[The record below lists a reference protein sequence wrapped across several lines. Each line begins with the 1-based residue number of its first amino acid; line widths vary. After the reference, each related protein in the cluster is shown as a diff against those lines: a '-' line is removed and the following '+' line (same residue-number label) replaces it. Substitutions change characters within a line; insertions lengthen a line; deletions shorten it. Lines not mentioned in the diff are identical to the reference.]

1 VLEPSGLYYP
11 NRIAHSF
18 LWAMEEVMGKNG
30 LNAILSLAGLET
42 YIDNPPPDT
51 LDKQFD
57 FAYLAA
63 LSEALEDMYGA
74 RGGRGMALR
83 VGRACFAHGMK
94 SFGALAGVSDPAF
107 SVLPLGSRSYLGL
120 RALASVFSGFSDQ
133 SSDVRDSGD
142 SYEFAVDVSPF
153 SWARTADRP
162 VCHAL
167 TGIIQEALRW
177 SSNGYEY
184 HVQEIACHATGAD
197 ECVFKVHKKPIGQ
210 FE

>member
-1 VLEPSGLYYP
+1 
-11 NRIAHSF
+11 
-18 LWAMEEVMGKNG
+18 MGKNG

-51 LDKQFD
+51 LDRQFD
-57 FAYLAA
+57 FANLAA

-94 SFGALAGVSDPAF
+94 SFGALAAISDPAF

-120 RALASVFSGFSDQ
+120 RALASVFSNFSDQ
-133 SSDVRDSGD
+133 SSEVRDSSD
-142 SYEFAVDVSPF
+142 MYEFVVDVSPF

-167 TGIIQEALRW
+167 SGIIQEALRW
-177 SSNGYEY
+177 ASNGYEY
-184 HVQEIACHATGAD
+184 HVQEVACHATGGD

-210 FE
+210 TE